1 MPKFVE
7 QILEMYELK
16 QEFMGFEEQI
26 PDFSDEEIELIV
38 KILTNQ
44 DNNWHKSEAEIEE
57 DGHVW

>member
-7 QILEMYELK
+7 QILENLELK

-26 PDFSDEEIELIV
+26 PDFSDEEIEVLIIEV
-38 KILTNQ
+38 LSQ
-44 DNNWHKSEAEIEE
+44 ENNWHKSEAEIKE

>member
-1 MPKFVE
+1 MPKFIE
-7 QILEMYELK
+7 EILENLEP
-16 QEFMGFEEQI
+16 EI
-26 PDFSDEEIELIV
+26 PEFSDEEIELIV

>member
-7 QILEMYELK
+7 QILENLELK

-26 PDFSDEEIELIV
+26 PDFSDEEIEVLS
-38 KILTNQ
+38 Q
-44 DNNWHKSEAEIEE
+44 ENNWHKSEAEIRE